1 MIITEKSK
9 FSLCLFVGISSWKP
23 PFLTRYV
30 PLLPVRVFNKDTF
43 PTFYANGPLFHRSIY
58 TSCTARP
65 NQGPS
70 NWVVKGAAGGDVRF
84 ITRYAQKSMHPL
96 KWLSLY
102 GPSGKYEWKWRSG
115 RAFMWYEWGPP
126 FRVLPHGSKQTSSR
140 RVPLVLNSPCS
151 QSIVCSHARFRT
163 WLLDIKS
170 PKKRVNKVK
179 PQSKCFSEHFPP
191 RPCDYNQ
198 IKIILDHCSGWK
210 VDSEWPKPWSK
221 EEGVRTQAQSFVW
234 QTYCQHNL

>member
-1 MIITEKSK
+1 MPETSPGHVLHWADNQAIVYVLCI
-9 FSLCLFVGISSWKP
+9 FSLAQYFRVKAKRLETLFWCNLFPSCL
-23 PFLTRYV
+23 YV
-30 PLLPVRVFNKDTF
+30 PLIKTLSSLFNADAF
-43 PTFYANGPLFHRSIY
+43 VSHRSIY

-70 NWVVKGAAGGDVRF
+70 NWVVKGTAAGDVRF

-115 RAFMWYEWGPP
+115 RAFMCFVWGPP

-151 QSIVCSHARFRT
+151 QSIVCSHARLRRR
-163 WLLDIKS
+163 LPNIKL
-170 PKKRVNKVK
+170 
-179 PQSKCFSEHFPP
+179 PQ
-191 RPCDYNQ
+191 
-198 IKIILDHCSGWK
+198 
-210 VDSEWPKPWSK
+210 K
-221 EEGVRTQAQSFVW
+221 ES
-234 QTYCQHNL
+234 